1 MVIEVFFQIPEY
13 LHSTSMYKKEELLSF
28 MTERKCREASLY
40 IFEYSFLCESL
51 GKSVVESFEK
61 RKERKYFLI

>member
-13 LHSTSMYKKEELLSF
+13 LHSTSMYKKEELFSF
-28 MTERKCREASLY
+28 MAEGKCGEASLY

-51 GKSVVESFEK
+51 GKSVIEGFEK
-61 RKERKYFLI
+61 RKEGEYFLV